1 MKYYFTAVLMILLMS
16 KPGKCQKGSVWLS
29 GGPSMGFAV
38 SNKNFSY
45 YYKNGIGGN
54 LQANFGTAQ
63 LGSVTAHLSYLSFG
77 AKKFTS
83 NGCQFL
89 NTFKSGVS
97 DLFFELWFFCRSR
110 CRFFLLWI
118 WYIQWPYPFC
128 CRGYYWLFI

>member
-63 LGSVTAHLSYLSFG
+63 LGSVTAHLSYLPVTDASSS
-77 AKKFTS
+77 T
-83 NGCQFL
+83 
-89 NTFKSGVS
+89 
-97 DLFFELWFFCRSR
+97 
-110 CRFFLLWI
+110 LLKA
-118 WYIQWPYPFC
+118 
-128 CRGYYWLFI
+128 GYQTYF